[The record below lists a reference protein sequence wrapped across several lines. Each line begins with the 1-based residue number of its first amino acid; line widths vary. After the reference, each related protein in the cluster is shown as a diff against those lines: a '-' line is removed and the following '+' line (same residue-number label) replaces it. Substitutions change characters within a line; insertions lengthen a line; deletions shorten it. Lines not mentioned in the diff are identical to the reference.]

1 VRVTWLPD
9 VLRVAGLKVV
19 TTPGW
24 ESRGKTFTRNI
35 AGVIGHHTAGPATG
49 NMPSLGTLI
58 HGRPDLDPPLAQ
70 LGLARDG
77 TYFVVASGQA
87 NHAGTGH
94 WPGIRYGNSDTI
106 GIEAE
111 NTGSGTDV
119 WPAVQMDA
127 YACGVRVILDHCGLP
142 VSRFCAHY
150 EWAVDRIRKVKI
162 DPKGPWQGG
171 GEWYSGGVYTGT
183 VRTASADTFRAYVA
197 AAVEED
203 DDMAGRLIVMVPGAP
218 PSNVGRWQYWRLN
231 GENILSCNG
240 APALEGSAPIFG
252 VPSVPLPVG
261 HRPILGIEPAP
272 DGNGIVAIADDQ
284 GTFTFRVAV

>member
-1 VRVTWLPD
+1 

-35 AGVIGHHTAGPATG
+35 AGVIGHHTAGPRLG
-49 NMPSLGTLI
+49 NMPSLAVIT
-58 HGRPDLDPPLAQ
+58 HGRPDLPGPLAQ
-70 LGLARDG
+70 LGLGRDG
-77 TYFVVASGQA
+77 TFFVVASGIA
-87 NHAGTGH
+87 NHAGAGY
-94 WPGIRYGNSDTI
+94 WKGLRGNSDTI

-111 NTGSGTDV
+111 NCGDNVDV
-119 WPAVQMDA
+119 WPSVQMDA
-127 YACGVRVILDHCGLP
+127 YACGVRVILDHCGLA
-142 VSRFCAHY
+142 VDHFCAHY
-150 EWAVDRIRKVKI
+150 EWARPVGRKI
-162 DPKGPWQGG
+162 DPRGPWQGG
-171 GEWYSGGVYTGT
+171 GDWYSGGTNVT
-183 VRTASADTFRAYVA
+183 RTADRFRAYVA

-240 APALEGSAPIFG
+240 APALEGSSPIFG

-272 DGNGIVAIADDQ
+272 DGNGVVAIADDQ